1 VTDTVGKQITP
12 LDYSG
17 ALAAQFAAAFSVH
30 YFSIAGIP
38 VSTSQA
44 VVGGVLGVGL
54 TGGIRAVST
63 RKLQGI
69 FLGWVLTPVGAAL
82 LSATLFHLFFT

>member
-1 VTDTVGKQITP
+1 
-12 LDYSG
+12 
-17 ALAAQFAAAFSVH
+17 
-30 YFSIAGIP
+30 

-82 LSATLFHLFFT
+82 LSATLFHLFFN